1 MAGMGSHSSAGSAIT
16 SESGVIDGATV
27 DPGRKG
33 PGRPRSAR
41 ADEAIIEAA
50 IDLLLGGT
58 TAEAL
63 TIEAVA
69 ARAGVGKATIY
80 RRWTNKE
87 ALLID
92 AVATLKGPMPEIG
105 GVSVRDDLIALLRP
119 VGQQESAPAATV
131 LPCLISEL
139 RRSPELHACY
149 LKVLEPRRELMRSV
163 LRRGISKGELRPD
176 IDIEAVM
183 AMLVGPMLAKAA
195 VDLTPSLD
203 RQSLPA
209 RLVDAVWPAIAA

>member
-1 MAGMGSHSSAGSAIT
+1 MGGRNVAGSAAMST
-16 SESGVIDGATV
+16 NAV

-41 ADEAIIEAA
+41 ADEAIIAAA
-50 IDLLLGGT
+50 IDLLLEGV

-80 RRWTNKE
+80 RRWNNKE
-87 ALLID
+87 ALLFD
-92 AVATLKGPMPEIG
+92 AVAALKGPLPEIA
-105 GVSVRDDLIALLRP
+105 GVSVRDDLIAILRP
-119 VGQQESAPAATV
+119 VGRQESTGAAV

-139 RRSPELHACY
+139 RRSPSLHASY
-149 LKVLEPRRELMRSV
+149 LQVLEPRRELMRVV
-163 LRRGISKGELRPD
+163 LRRGIADGELRAD

-183 AMLVGPMLAKAA
+183 VMLVGPLLAQAA
-195 VDLTPSLD
+195 INLTPTLD
-203 RQSLPA
+203 RQTLPE
-209 RLVDAVWPAIAA
+209 RLVNAMWPAISA